1 MKKLVLIAAFLIS
14 TVSWSQ
20 MTKED
25 FKDNYISVKSVF
37 IYSNGIQATHKT
49 DILQIK
55 EVNVIYKDNGV
66 SISTNQGRQY
76 FVPYKSIK
84 WVEFFGDEDR
94 LRLYLF
100 D

>member
-1 MKKLVLIAAFLIS
+1 MKKIVLIAALLATS
-14 TVSWSQ
+14 LGWSQ

-25 FKDNYISVKSVF
+25 FKNNYINVKSVF
-37 IYSNGIQATHKT
+37 IYSNGLQATHKT

-55 EVNVIYKDNGV
+55 EVNVIYKDNGI
-66 SISTNQGRQY
+66 SIGTNAGRQY
-76 FVPYKSIK
+76 FVPYNSIK

-94 LRLYLF
+94 LRLYLL